1 MLKIENLVATYG
13 KIKALKG
20 VTLQVDDGEII
31 AVIGANG
38 AGKSTL
44 LKSVLG
50 LVKLEGGRI
59 TFNGL
64 ELTRLKYYTIVSS
77 GISIVPE
84 GRGIIPNLTVEGN
97 LEIGTFSRKKDKALD
112 ARLYEQ
118 VYEYFPRLRERRK
131 QMGGTLSGGEQQ
143 MLAIGRALMSQP
155 KLLALDEPSMGLAP
169 MMVNQVFEIIKK
181 IKQTG
186 TTMMLV
192 EQNARK
198 ALKVSDRVYVLNT
211 GLVVATD
218 ESKNMLKNPELLKA
232 YLGTDDDEARRTGAE
247 KRNVR

>member
-1 MLKIENLVATYG
+1 MLKIENVIAVYG

-20 VTLQVDDGEII
+20 VSMQVNDGETV

-44 LKSVLG
+44 LKSILG
-50 LVKLEGGRI
+50 LVKLQEGRI
-59 TFNGL
+59 NFDNV
-64 ELTRLKYYTIVSS
+64 ELTKQKYYDIVSR
-77 GISIVPE
+77 GITIVPE
-84 GRGIIPNLTVEGN
+84 GRGIIPNFTVEGN
-97 LEIGTFSRKKDKALD
+97 LEIGTFSRPKNKALD
-112 ARLYEQ
+112 AQLYEQ

-143 MLAIGRALMSQP
+143 MLAIGRALMAQP
-155 KLLALDEPSMGLAP
+155 KLLVLDEPSMGLAP
-169 MMVNQVFEIIKK
+169 MLVNQVFEIIKQ
-181 IKQTG
+181 IKKNG

-211 GLVVATD
+211 GQVVAED
-218 ESKNMLKNPELLKA
+218 ESGSMLKKPDLLKA
-232 YLGTDDDEARRTGAE
+232 YLGTEDTVNKSDTQ
-247 KRNVR
+247 

>member
-1 MLKIENLVATYG
+1 MLKMNNVIAVYG

-20 VTLQVDDGEII
+20 VSLEVRDGETVS
-31 AVIGANG
+31 VIGANG

-44 LKSVLG
+44 LKSILG
-50 LVKLEGGRI
+50 LVKLQEGSI
-59 TFNGL
+59 DFDST
-64 ELTRLKYYTIVSS
+64 ELTRKKYYDIVKS
-77 GISIVPE
+77 GITIVPE

-97 LEIGTFSRKKDKALD
+97 LEIGTFSRAKDKALD

-155 KLLALDEPSMGLAP
+155 KLLILDEPSMGLAP
-169 MMVNQVFEIIKK
+169 LMVNQVFEIIKQ
-181 IKQTG
+181 IKKTG
-186 TTMMLV
+186 TTMLLV

-198 ALKVSDRVYVLNT
+198 ALKASDRVYVLNT
-211 GLVVATD
+211 GLVVAED
-218 ESKNMLKNPELLKA
+218 VSKNMLKNPELLKA
-232 YLGTDDDEARRTGAE
+232 YLGADDS
-247 KRNVR
+247 

>member
-20 VTLQVDDGEII
+20 VSLQVDDGEIV

-44 LKSVLG
+44 LKSIFG
-50 LVKLEGGRI
+50 LVKLRGGSI
-59 TFNGL
+59 TFNNS
-64 ELTRLKYYTIVSS
+64 ELTKLKYYNIVSR

-84 GRGIIPNLTVEGN
+84 GRGIIPNLTVEDN
-97 LEIGTFSRKKDKALD
+97 LEIGTFSRKKDRALN

-155 KLLALDEPSMGLAP
+155 KLLVLDEPSMGLAP

-198 ALKVSDRVYVLNT
+198 ALKMSDRVYVLNT

-232 YLGTDDDEARRTGAE
+232 YLGTDDEAARRNRA
-247 KRNVR
+247 

>member
-1 MLKIENLVATYG
+1 MLKIENVVAVYG
-13 KIKALKG
+13 QIKALKG
-20 VTLQVDDGEII
+20 VSMEVRDGETV

-44 LKSVLG
+44 LKSILG
-50 LVKLEGGRI
+50 LVKLREGRI
-59 TFNGL
+59 VFNGA
-64 ELTRLKYYTIVSS
+64 ELTKQKYYNIVKR
-77 GISIVPE
+77 GITIVPE
-84 GRGIIPNLTVEGN
+84 GRGIIHNLTVEGN
-97 LEIGTFSRKKDKALD
+97 LEVGTFSRPVDKALD
-112 ARLYEQ
+112 KRLYEQ

-155 KLLALDEPSMGLAP
+155 KLLVLDEPSMGLAP
-169 MMVNQVFEIIKK
+169 LVVNQVFEIIKM
-181 IKQTG
+181 IKQNG

-211 GLVVATD
+211 GLVVAED
-218 ESKNMLKNPELLKA
+218 ESKNKLQNPELLKA
-232 YLGTDDDEARRTGAE
+232 YLGLNNSAEAMPPSET
-247 KRNVR
+247 